1 MTGTPPLPHVAAMQL
16 GVFLSTVADDP
27 EPMTY
32 AISRE
37 QVLAIYSLLSDWRDC
52 RATLRDVGLKPRR
65 TT

>member
-1 MTGTPPLPHVAAMQL
+1 MQL